1 MKINFKQLE
10 TDGYIVI
17 PEFLTPAEI
26 ELLKEDYL
34 SATDNDNKNYPI
46 SACSDKVVKTLSP
59 KFKFFALTVARH
71 TNINT
76 DCIVSS
82 GYFSTEKI
90 NFTWHQDHE
99 PYYKWQDSYNGLN
112 FWIPIIK
119 PNNTQSGLDVISF
132 NSFKQADAKTVN
144 DRLIGKGANSFIP
157 QGSSTLVIDQNS
169 GNNFKLNT
177 NIDDIKVSP
186 VMGVGDLL
194 LMRQDVIHRTQ
205 DTNDVRVSLSVRTAY
220 SKGELFKSKFQI
232 QCDKKVEMI
241 NNNRPGFKDIIE
253 IFEHREKC
261 SILDV
266 LTKQDL

>member
-1 MKINFKQLE
+1 MTINFKQLE

-17 PEFLTPAEI
+17 PGFLTPAEI
-26 ELLKEDYL
+26 ELFKEDYL
-34 SATDNDNKNYPI
+34 RPSKNNNKNY
-46 SACSDKVVKTLSP
+46 SVSFCSDKTLQILAP
-59 KFKFFALTVARH
+59 KFLNLARLIAEK

-76 DCIVSS
+76 DSIVSG

-90 NFTWHQDHE
+90 NFSWHQDHE
-99 PYYKWQDSYNGLN
+99 PYYKWQDSYNCLN

-119 PNNTQSGLDVISF
+119 PNSGQSGLDVISF
-132 NSFKQADAKTVN
+132 KLFEAEDAKIVN
-144 DRLIGKGANSFIP
+144 DRLLGKGANSFIP

-205 DTNDVRVSLSVRTAY
+205 DTNDVRVSLSVRTVN
-220 SKGELFKSKFQI
+220 SKNEIFRSKFQV
-232 QCDKKVEMI
+232 QCDKKIEMI
-241 NNNRPGFKDIIE
+241 NNNKHGFKDIIE
-253 IFEHREKC
+253 IFKHQEKC

-266 LTKQDL
+266 LTKKGL